1 MVNVSETNLVSKL
14 ITITV
19 FSLCFCFSTVC
30 VFLSNGTCV
39 CVDVEH
45 GVNTNS
51 ATILKTLIETE
62 ELRLPPFAMN
72 VFALWMISPELGKE
86 KGFLTPLRFSFNVRL
101 LVTCRSAAETPSQT
115 HQDLRRMGAAS
126 QEIYQIRRKFNV
138 T

>member
-1 MVNVSETNLVSKL
+1 M
-14 ITITV
+14 
-19 FSLCFCFSTVC
+19 C

-62 ELRLPPFAMN
+62 ELRLPPFALN

-86 KGFLTPLRFSFNVRL
+86 KFCFKTIVVFFNVHL
-101 LVTCRSAAETPSQT
+101 LVTCRSATETPPQAYK
-115 HQDLRRMGAAS
+115 DLCRMGAAS
-126 QEIYQIRRKFNV
+126 QEIYQIRRKFHV